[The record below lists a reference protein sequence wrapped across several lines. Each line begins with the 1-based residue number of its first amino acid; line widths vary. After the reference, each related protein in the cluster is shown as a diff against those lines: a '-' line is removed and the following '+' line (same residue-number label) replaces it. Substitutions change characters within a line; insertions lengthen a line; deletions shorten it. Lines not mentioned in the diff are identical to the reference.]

1 MTTATPSSTNLFF
14 KAGSH
19 AAQDSLKLFVPEDDL
34 QLLVFL
40 PSPPVCWDYRSAP
53 PHPGEEVLRIEP
65 KVPWILGK
73 YPDKWTP
80 PQPYPCLLKG
90 DSEVLLTLIP
100 WFWAQVS
107 NLTWSKWCW
116 LTWLQ
121 QRFEKPLC
129 GDFFIS
135 HSSFSLST
143 CLQTV

>member
-34 QLLVFL
+34 QLVFL